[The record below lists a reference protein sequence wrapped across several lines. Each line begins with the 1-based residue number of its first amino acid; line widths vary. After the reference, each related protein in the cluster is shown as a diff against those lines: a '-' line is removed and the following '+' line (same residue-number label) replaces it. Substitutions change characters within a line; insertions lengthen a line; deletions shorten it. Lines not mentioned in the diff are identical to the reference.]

1 MKKKENEK
9 DVNTLLIIRRE
20 KKKQALNERNC
31 SFLPWKEKDYRENGE
46 EEDLIGIRKLGKLTG
61 SMEMRNGKKQK
72 QEICTDGN
80 VKKRPSDKE
89 EKMATKIN
97 KDR

>member
-1 MKKKENEK
+1 
-9 DVNTLLIIRRE
+9 
-20 KKKQALNERNC
+20 
-31 SFLPWKEKDYRENGE
+31 
-46 EEDLIGIRKLGKLTG
+46 
-61 SMEMRNGKKQK
+61 MEMRNGKKQK